1 MAKVFVH
8 IANEDCLDDIV
19 VTSIECDF
27 KPTKGDII
35 YNCQAE
41 LSKIANENKI
51 YPEWKYEKFTYDNE
65 IDFSDAVFV
74 KNSYFILNKENKM
87 EYHIDLTDDIE

>member
-41 LSKIANENKI
+41 LSKIANGN
-51 YPEWKYEKFTYDNE
+51 T
-65 IDFSDAVFV
+65 
-74 KNSYFILNKENKM
+74 KNLLMIMKLILAM
-87 EYHIDLTDDIE
+87 LYL